1 MPPKSKLHKWEC
13 PTGWLVRLCSQYA
26 HYRFNIFSP
35 FFVILILYII
45 LPTWPNGCRVHFN
58 YNVMELDHL
67 AIDKFQ
73 ISIPCVFE
81 LGHQLGPN
89 ELVWNTNQ
97 ALVLVLICSPVTLFI
112 TQIAI
117 ALLPQH
123 HIIHTKTLINWC
135 LVNQILRKTDL
146 RTPKHLTVFSFL
158 CQNLLK
164 VVSRSIIH

>member
-1 MPPKSKLHKWEC
+1 MDYSTRLNYLRGPILIKVLVLCELCIPHMRLKKKKKTLYPHMPPKSKLHKWEC

-89 ELVWNTNQ
+89 ELV
-97 ALVLVLICSPVTLFI
+97 
-112 TQIAI
+112 
-117 ALLPQH
+117 
-123 HIIHTKTLINWC
+123 
-135 LVNQILRKTDL
+135 
-146 RTPKHLTVFSFL
+146 
-158 CQNLLK
+158 
-164 VVSRSIIH
+164 